1 MPMLDDYENPEPTGD
16 PEFDKHMEKGR
27 DALLRIQAISAEQ
40 RKQKKLRVF
49 SRNSDAILDE
59 DL

>member
-1 MPMLDDYENPEPTGD
+1 MPKLDDYENPEPTGD

-27 DALLRIQAISAEQ
+27 DALLRIQAIKEEQ
-40 RKQKKLRVF
+40 KRQKKLRVF
-49 SRNSDAILDE
+49 PKDTDTILEE